1 MIKLSNL
8 ILLLILPLIFII
20 FLLNTNH
27 IHPITIIIYLII
39 YRIITAIIITSWS
52 FNHIYSIIIF
62 LIIIR
67 GLLIIFLY
75 FSSLISNE
83 INKITIKFPILIRF
97 SLNIFT
103 LAYLLFNLK
112 IFIIY
117 PPYYSTDSS
126 PIFILNNSLF
136 SNIFNI
142 YLYPF
147 CNFSLLCIFFLL
159 ISLIRIIKISS
170 IKSSSLR
177 KLK

>member
-1 MIKLSNL
+1 MMKLSNL
-8 ILLLILPLIFII
+8 ILLLILPLMIII
-20 FLLNTNH
+20 FLLIINH
-27 IHPITIIIYLII
+27 MHPITMIIYLII
-39 YRIITAIIITSWS
+39 YSIITAIIMTSWS
-52 FNHIYSIIIF
+52 FNHIYSIMIF
-62 LIIIR
+62 LIMIS

-83 INKITIKFPILIRF
+83 MNKITMKSPTLISF

-103 LAYLLFNLK
+103 LTYLLFNVK
-112 IFIIY
+112 MFMMY

-126 PIFILNNSLF
+126 PMFMLNNSLF

-159 ISLIRIIKISS
+159 ISLLSIIKISS